1 MEKYASELKII
12 IASSIGIFGAW
23 LALSMASVIETYC
36 PPSSHW
42 ILKMVIPTLFIILP
56 FLIIQWY
63 LDVFD

>member
-1 MEKYASELKII
+1 MEKYAFELKIVL
-12 IASSIGIFGAW
+12 ASAVGVGGAW

-42 ILKMVIPTLFIILP
+42 ILKMIIPTFFIILP
-56 FLIIQWY
+56 FIIFQWY

>member
-12 IASSIGIFGAW
+12 ITSSIGVFGAW
-23 LALSMASVIETYC
+23 LALCMASVIETYC

-42 ILKMVIPTLFIILP
+42 ILKMIIPTLFIILP
-56 FLIIQWY
+56 FIIFQWY

>member
-1 MEKYASELKII
+1 MEKYAFELKIVL
-12 IASSIGIFGAW
+12 ASAVGVGGAW

-42 ILKMVIPTLFIILP
+42 ILKMIIPTLFIILP

>member
-12 IASSIGIFGAW
+12 IASTIGLIGAW

-42 ILKMVIPTLFIILP
+42 ILKIIIPTCFIIIP
-56 FLIIQWY
+56 FIIIQWY
-63 LDVFD
+63 LDVFN